1 MFKLSQTCRPVQGL
15 KKKLSCS
22 TSMHCHFEL
31 WWVCACV
38 CAVCKPGFLF
48 TLCSNG
54 FWLQCMFMYI
64 NILLLL
70 LLLLYSRPIFG
81 LLGLT
86 VKQNWVEVMDSNIN
100 IWKTLRKWVKKII
113 IKKKR
118 KEMSYSMTHY
128 STAIFGSQ
136 KPLGRTDGYQ
146 EWTAREKRVCSS
158 SAHCRDYLHLCF
170 KNTGCWVG
178 LAWREKG
185 SRVRRKGRS
194 LRDSK
199 VCWQSFIAPFL

>member
-1 MFKLSQTCRPVQGL
+1 MQTCSRF
-15 KKKLSCS
+15 KKRSRRALPACTAILSYGECAR
-22 TSMHCHFEL
+22 
-31 WWVCACV
+31 ACV
-38 CAVCKPGFLF
+38 CAVCKPCFLF

-64 NILLLL
+64 NI
-70 LLLLYSRPIFG
+70 LLLYSRPIFG

-86 VKQNWVEVMDSNIN
+86 VKQNWVEVMDWNIN

-113 IKKKR
+113 IKNKKKR

-136 KPLGRTDGYQ
+136 KPLGRTNGYQ
-146 EWTAREKRVCSS
+146 ERTAREKRVCSS

-170 KNTGCWVG
+170 KT
-178 LAWREKG
+178 LDAE
-185 SRVRRKGRS
+185 
-194 LRDSK
+194 LD
-199 VCWQSFIAPFL
+199 